1 VIFFSSLS
9 LSLLLLLL
17 PSSAMAFIHSFIHS
31 IMGPKIGICSFILA
45 CYESLSV
52 DLVSKYFEIL
62 KFFHISLWDFMMVL
76 GPFSKVFI
84 LYCWSWYWVQGWFF
98 WVMWS
103 VLGGSQ
109 ELGENRLDFQI
120 GFHPAFRQ
128 LSLDVLSYL
137 DWKPGIPVVLK
148 LRIITNSFIK
158 KNKID
163 IQLWKITFEN
173 QRFSHLREPFS
184 WKPDGFIYIKKFWN
198 LGWFSK
204 MKSKFSK
211 ELH

>member
-1 VIFFSSLS
+1 
-9 LSLLLLLL
+9 
-17 PSSAMAFIHSFIHS
+17 
-31 IMGPKIGICSFILA
+31 
-45 CYESLSV
+45 
-52 DLVSKYFEIL
+52 
-62 KFFHISLWDFMMVL
+62 
-76 GPFSKVFI
+76 
-84 LYCWSWYWVQGWFF
+84 
-98 WVMWS
+98 MWS